1 MLLFFTPYNM
11 FLSPFYIASIK
22 ENVISF
28 FFMKKKYHEDFKCF
42 FYLLS
47 YNLET
52 LNRYNRKNL
61 DQLVSKYNGNLGTT
75 KTFVVFIFSTM
86 FKRKPLLLTY
96 RM

>member
-1 MLLFFTPYNM
+1 M
-11 FLSPFYIASIK
+11 FLSSFSIASIK

-28 FFMKKKYHEDFKCF
+28 FFYEKKNIMRISNAF

-61 DQLVSKYNGNLGTT
+61 DQLVSKYNGNLDTT
-75 KTFVVFIFSTM
+75 KTFVVFIFFRRGS
-86 FKRKPLLLTY
+86 KENPY
-96 RM
+96 Y